1 MSLKEQMKI
10 IEINY
15 WKIYFPH
22 FFVFVAGVSNNLSA
36 QYLHLLNKA
45 DSVPE
50 KKNQGINS
58 FFINFVCVRVKWGE
72 RFIVVQMIIEICAQM
87 EHLQMRARVL
97 I

>member
-50 KKNQGINS
+50 KKKSRN
-58 FFINFVCVRVKWGE
+58 
-72 RFIVVQMIIEICAQM
+72 
-87 EHLQMRARVL
+87 
-97 I
+97 